1 MKSILLYKLK
11 PYQKKQVLLYNN
23 QSTSDIISTLLNSHK
38 LYASEYDKI
47 CDYFWTGSARGTAH
61 KIFNF
66 LKKNVPYRIESD
78 ARQTI
83 KSPSAILLDTFGGDC
98 KHYSSWIGGVLSALC
113 RKGKKINWCYRF
125 ANYKLFGTVP
135 HHVFCVI
142 KSPYGEIW
150 IDPVLHSFDY
160 KKPYVNKIDKK
171 I

>member
-1 MKSILLYKLK
+1 MKGYLLNKLK

-23 QSTSDIISTLLNSHK
+23 QSTSDIITTLLNSHK

-47 CDYFWTGSARGTAH
+47 AKYFWTGTARGTAH

-66 LKKNVPYRIESD
+66 LKINVPYRIESD

-83 KSPSAILLDTFGGDC
+83 KSPSAILSGAGDC
-98 KHYSSWIGGVLSALC
+98 KHYSSWIGGIMSALC
-113 RKGKKINWCYRF
+113 RQGKKIDWCYRF
-125 ANYKLFGTVP
+125 ANYKLFGTTP

-142 KSPYGEIW
+142 KTPYGEIW
-150 IDPVLHSFDY
+150 CDPVLHSFDY